1 MELPYYLPGTFLPS
15 EGRVFILQ
23 ESHAEAMVGFGEE
36 YPGARLMNTK
46 ESFRSRGDETSSPR
60 WETNQGLRPKALTYD
75 KSDFSQ
81 KVFCAHGPWGT
92 GWLTTHPLKIPPAT
106 DIPELSSLPG
116 PGLGKR
122 KLGCGDW
129 AGRPQCR
136 APGCLEQQPKAKQF
150 SFPGCKKQINSAV
163 QGIWAQLL
171 LFLLFWCLPR
181 SSALRRILG
190 L

>member
-92 GWLTTHPLKIPPAT
+92 GGEWLVDDSPTQDTSSHRHPRAFIPAWAWVG
-106 DIPELSSLPG
+106 EEKVG
-116 PGLGKR
+116 VWGLGR
-122 KLGCGDW
+122 
-129 AGRPQCR
+129 
-136 APGCLEQQPKAKQF
+136 ETT
-150 SFPGCKKQINSAV
+150 V
-163 QGIWAQLL
+163 QGSRM
-171 LFLLFWCLPR
+171 P
-181 SSALRRILG
+181 
-190 L
+190 